1 MYLKRSPRAGVI
13 MVTESQSGV
22 HNQRS
27 SNRPPK
33 HHRYLRRTRR
43 RECCEDVDTLQ
54 EKRNLKFHCPQSIF
68 EKSTQGATGPL
79 VAAAA
84 ASSAPAAIP
93 PLGLEAAAA
102 AAPAVASVAVVA
114 ASPAVSS
121 ASSSSAAAPGSAEA
135 SSGASAL
142 SSFIHADGA
151 AVQGFAV
158 HAFLRVFGVLHVL
171 EFHEAEAAGVTGISV
186 ADNIDLLDGA
196 ELAEGLGEGL
206 LVGVEAQASDE
217 QLPFVRHGDA

>member
-1 MYLKRSPRAGVI
+1 LTLNSFFF
-13 MVTESQSGV
+13 S
-22 HNQRS
+22 
-27 SNRPPK
+27 
-33 HHRYLRRTRR
+33 TR
-43 RECCEDVDTLQ
+43 
-54 EKRNLKFHCPQSIF
+54 SIF
-68 EKSTQGATGPL
+68 EKSTQGAPGRL

-84 ASSAPAAIP
+84 ASSASAAKP
-93 PLGLEAAAA
+93 PLGLEA
-102 AAPAVASVAVVA
+102 SVAVAPIAVVAASA

-121 ASSSSAAAPGSAEA
+121 ASSSSSATPGSAEA

-142 SSFIHADGA
+142 SSLVHADGA

-186 ADNIDLLDGA
+186 ADNIDFLDGA
-196 ELAEGLGEGL
+196 ELAEGLGEGF

-217 QLPFVRHGDA
+217 QLPFVRHGDAWFQRAAV